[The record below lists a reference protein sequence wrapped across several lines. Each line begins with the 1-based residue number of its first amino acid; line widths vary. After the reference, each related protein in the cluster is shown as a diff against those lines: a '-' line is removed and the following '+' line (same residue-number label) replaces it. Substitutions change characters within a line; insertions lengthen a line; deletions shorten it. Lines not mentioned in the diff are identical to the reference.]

1 MKIVPI
7 DLFLKLMFNIVI
19 DYMNVAFIYS
29 FYLKIREIEKFEN
42 LVAILHAKKEYV
54 IHIANLKQVLNHW
67 LVLKKKHRVIK
78 FNQKWKKKKKI
89 FKKNFLSWWI
99 IQFSKRTMKNIRRN
113 TDVKLKLQTEA
124 TWSYLISEPNYHTEK
139 SFSKD
144 LLAIEKNIKQMLMSK
159 PVYLGLSILEC
170 K

>member
-54 IHIANLKQVLNHW
+54 IHITNLKQVLNHW
-67 LVLKKKHRVIK
+67 LLLKKKHRVIK
-78 FNQKWKKKKKI
+78 FNQK
-89 FKKNFLSWWI
+89 
-99 IQFSKRTMKNIRRN
+99 
-113 TDVKLKLQTEA
+113 
-124 TWSYLISEPNYHTEK
+124 
-139 SFSKD
+139 
-144 LLAIEKNIKQMLMSK
+144 
-159 PVYLGLSILEC
+159 
-170 K
+170 